1 VERGEGTGKMGE
13 RRGRSEGGDWSVLRD
28 SRSGKQS
35 RVCEGVVESRGLW
48 ERRRGA
54 GFRAGVWGFE
64 PGWAGLVVR
73 ARGDVAVL
81 DLGLQIW
88 PPAALVAK
96 QLVWRTRLDVC
107 GGWLEVLGVGR
118 KGRNGG

>member
-1 VERGEGTGKMGE
+1 VWWKA
-13 RRGRSEGGDWSVLRD
+13 
-28 SRSGKQS
+28 
-35 RVCEGVVESRGLW
+35 GVV

-54 GFRAGVWGFE
+54 GFRTGVWGFE

-88 PPAALVAK
+88 PLAALVAK
-96 QLVWRTRLDVC
+96 QLVWRTRLDASGR
-107 GGWLEVLGVGR
+107 GG
-118 KGRNGG
+118 